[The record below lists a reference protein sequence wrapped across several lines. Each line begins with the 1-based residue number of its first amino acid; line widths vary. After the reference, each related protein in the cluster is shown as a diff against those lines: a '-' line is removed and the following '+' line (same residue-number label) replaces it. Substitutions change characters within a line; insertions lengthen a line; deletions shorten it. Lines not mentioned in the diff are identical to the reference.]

1 MIGIFFRNLFRD
13 LVRQPLRTALTLSG
27 VVWGTFSVVLLLAFG
42 DSVSKAQMKRF
53 HGMGSGI
60 VLVFPSR
67 TTLPWQGFVR
77 GRAVRITP
85 ETAEAIREKVPGIE
99 ALSPEFVGSRLIRA
113 GRKEFR
119 NTVRGVNPDF
129 ERMRNTIAANGRFID
144 PVDMAERKRVCF
156 LGDVLATDLF
166 AGDEPVGRTV
176 FVDGV
181 PFTVVG
187 VMRRKLQSSNY
198 NGQRDEQCAF
208 IPWTTYASLYG
219 TKYVS
224 NIIFRPLDRERSKA
238 AMDGVKRHLARLAGF
253 DPADPDA
260 LGVWD
265 TMDFEKQFTTFFLA
279 FTVFLGVIGSFTLL
293 VGGVGVASIMRVV
306 VEERTREI
314 GVKLAVGARRRTIL
328 WQFFG
333 ESLAIMLIG
342 GLAGFGLAAGVMQA
356 AQSLAR
362 AGGGVESG
370 DLSFINFIGYP
381 VLNPM
386 VVVATIAIL
395 LAIGVVSGIIP
406 ARTAASTDPI
416 EALRK

>member
-1 MIGIFFRNLFRD
+1 MIAIFFRNLLRD
-13 LVRQPLRTALTLSG
+13 LIRQPLRTALTLSG

-42 DSVSKAQMKRF
+42 DSVSRAQIKRF

-77 GRAVRITP
+77 GKPVRITP
-85 ETAEAIREKVPGIE
+85 ETAEAIPEKVPGIE
-99 ALSPEFVGSRLIRA
+99 VLSPEFVGSRLIRY
-113 GRKEFR
+113 GRGEFR
-119 NTVRGVNPDF
+119 NTVRGVNPSF
-129 ERMRNTIAANGRFID
+129 ELMRNTIAGKGRFID
-144 PVDMAERKRVCF
+144 PVDMADRKRVCF
-156 LGDVLATDLF
+156 IGDVLAADLF
-166 AGDEPVGRTV
+166 GAEEPAGKPV
-176 FVDGV
+176 FIDGV

-187 VMRRKLQSSNY
+187 VMRPKLQSSNY
-198 NGQRDEQCAF
+198 NGQRDERCAF

-219 TKYVS
+219 AKYVS
-224 NIIFRPLDRERSKA
+224 NIVFRPLDRNRSKA
-238 AMDGVKRHLARLAGF
+238 VMEGVKAHLAQLAGY

-265 TMDFEKQFTTFFLA
+265 TMEFEKQFTTFFLA
-279 FTVFLGVIGSFTLL
+279 FTIFLGVIGSFTLL

-328 WQFFG
+328 LQFFS

-342 GLAGFGLAAGVMQA
+342 GLAGFGLAAGVLQA
-356 AQSLAR
+356 VKAFSR
-362 AGGGVESG
+362 PGGS
-370 DLSFINFIGYP
+370 DLTFTGFIGVP
-381 VLNPM
+381 ALNPL
-386 VVVATIAIL
+386 VVVSTMLIL